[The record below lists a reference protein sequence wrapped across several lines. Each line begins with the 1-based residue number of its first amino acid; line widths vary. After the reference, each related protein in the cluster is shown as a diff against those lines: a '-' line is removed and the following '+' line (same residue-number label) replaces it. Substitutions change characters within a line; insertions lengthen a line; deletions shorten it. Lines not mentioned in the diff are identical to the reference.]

1 MWFFNQLPPGAG
13 WKQIKAALMVFPAL
27 RALALHGALSLLT
40 GRLSHAQKMA
50 VYAFGSYEKN
60 SSFQWS
66 WRQRVCIFSQKG
78 GLAFFLMWK
87 TDERQLC
94 VTTGIIYSVL
104 QISMFTWSIWESGWG
119 THMLIFTAG
128 PPVYFK
134 SARILW
140 GEANWSDWSNG
151 LPWWLRL

>member
-1 MWFFNQLPPGAG
+1 MWFFNQLPPRAG
-13 WKQIKAALMVFPAL
+13 WKQIKAALRVLPAL
-27 RALALHGALSLLT
+27 RALALHGALSSDRQVISCSEDGSVRIWELREKQQLSVEPVPTGVYLLSK
-40 GRLSHAQKMA
+40 R
-50 VYAFGSYEKN
+50 
-60 SSFQWS
+60 WS
-66 WRQRVCIFSQKG
+66 C
-78 GLAFFLMWK
+78 FFLMWK

-104 QISMFTWSIWESGWG
+104 QISMFTWSIWESGWW
-119 THMLIFTAG
+119 THVLIFTAG